1 MEDYEG
7 NHVPG
12 TEDWELVA
20 MASGG
25 GWEWWEI
32 QVCYSPSTQM
42 YYWDLQAGCSCNYF
56 EWFADDL
63 PAPKSWRDVVWGLW
77 NETTDSDDEFGNC
90 PKPSDID
97 RLVREVEKH
106 AREKGLR

>member
-1 MEDYEG
+1 MEDYDG

-32 QVCYSPSTQM
+32 QVCYSPGTQN
-42 YYWDLQAGCSCNYF
+42 YYWDEQAGCSCNEF
-56 EWFADDL
+56 EWFADNL
-63 PAPKSWRDVVWGLW
+63 PSPKSWRGVVRELR
-77 NETTDSDDEFGNC
+77 NEPTDYDDEFGYG
-90 PKPSDID
+90 PKASDID

-106 AREKGLR
+106 ARENGLR

>member
-20 MASGG
+20 IASGG

-32 QVCYSPSTQM
+32 QVCYSPGTQN
-42 YYWDLQAGCSCNYF
+42 YYWDSQVGCSCNYF

-63 PAPKSWRDVVWGLW
+63 PSPKSWREVVYGLHAV
-77 NETTDSDDEFGNC
+77 NTNSIYDPEC
-90 PKPSDID
+90 VPKTSDID

-106 AREKGLR
+106 ARERGLR